1 MTAEVINDGY
11 EVIKEFTVIFE
22 FTTLCKCFRCFC
34 RTYVHNGSLQSH
46 FKIKDMILVSTIFC
60 NSQSVTTIWLVVQ
73 AGWEQKWERGRHKL
87 TSC

>member
-46 FKIKDMILVSTIFC
+46 FKIKRYDFGLYYLLQLTIS
-60 NSQSVTTIWLVVQ
+60 NNNL
-73 AGWEQKWERGRHKL
+73 AGCASGMGKKMGKG
-87 TSC
+87 